1 MALFVVLLM
10 YLQQSSLFSS
20 LKLNA
25 VKCYDFAKEEIRGEI
40 QHYFKPSQSIVLTYF
55 SSSMTIFCF

>member
-10 YLQQSSLFSS
+10 YLQHSSLLSS

-25 VKCYDFAKEEIRGEI
+25 VKCYDFAKGETRGER
-40 QHYFKPSQSIVLTYF
+40 
-55 SSSMTIFCF
+55 